1 MCAQGLLSRFC
12 MLREQDQ
19 RPCVRQNTMSLAE
32 RGAHA
37 PPILWPSLM
46 LLDRSSVG
54 ADRRSDLWG
63 RCVTWCSRA
72 ERRAIGYT
80 EPHRAGRDNF
90 AANLGRSPQCFATLS
105 VAADAGAKYQFVRA
119 TPLRHRGFRHRVG
132 QPRIRSPGS
141 ARSQFAGHGLGR
153 PTTAG
158 WRKLI
163 APEHAHREE
172 PDFRR
177 VCRLREAMG

>member
-1 MCAQGLLSRFC
+1 
-12 MLREQDQ
+12 
-19 RPCVRQNTMSLAE
+19 
-32 RGAHA
+32 
-37 PPILWPSLM
+37 M

-105 VAADAGAKYQFVRA
+105 VAADAGAKY
-119 TPLRHRGFRHRVG
+119 
-132 QPRIRSPGS
+132 
-141 ARSQFAGHGLGR
+141 
-153 PTTAG
+153 
-158 WRKLI
+158 
-163 APEHAHREE
+163 
-172 PDFRR
+172 
-177 VCRLREAMG
+177 